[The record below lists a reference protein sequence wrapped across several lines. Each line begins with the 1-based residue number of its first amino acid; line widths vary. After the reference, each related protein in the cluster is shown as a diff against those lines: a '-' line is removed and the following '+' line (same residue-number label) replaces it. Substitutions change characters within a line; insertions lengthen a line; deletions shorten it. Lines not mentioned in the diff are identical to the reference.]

1 MNRVGG
7 SNRIGIDPTESNG
20 DSGKM
25 DVIVL
30 DDNDSCDGVNPPGY
44 ATTLG
49 AYEEVCLFGGMF
61 ICCLIFVCNRD
72 ISCLI
77 IPLY

>member
-30 DDNDSCDGVNPPGY
+30 DDSDSCEVVMVMV
-44 ATTLG
+44 AMVWKSTLLG
-49 AYEEVCLFGGMF
+49 ILQLWEHMAIWYVYLLFN
-61 ICCLIFVCNRD
+61 ICM
-72 ISCLI
+72 
-77 IPLY
+77 